1 MAESAFASHVC
12 PRLEIGCPGGCFM
25 IELEHSLGLKG
36 LPTAKCTEHGLVLRP
51 EPVSAHATLTVT
63 WSCPI
68 CTAEHSTPLKKPSKR
83 SRAAPSPPEA

>member
-1 MAESAFASHVC
+1 
-12 PRLEIGCPGGCFM
+12 M

-51 EPVSAHATLTVT
+51 EPVSAPATLTVT

-68 CTAEHSTPLKKPSKR
+68 CTAKESTPFKKPSKR
-83 SRAAPSPPEA
+83 SRAQDPVG